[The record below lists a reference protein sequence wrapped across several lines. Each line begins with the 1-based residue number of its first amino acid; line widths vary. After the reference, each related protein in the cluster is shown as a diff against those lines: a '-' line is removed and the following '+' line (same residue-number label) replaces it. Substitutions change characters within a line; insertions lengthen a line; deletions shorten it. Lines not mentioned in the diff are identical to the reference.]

1 MRLPNIS
8 LPGLVVSGVLLWIF
22 VKPLM
27 DYLDLGGSGYLGTI
41 LWIPIGVSIAV
52 LGIIVYGI
60 YSSKSTKGPELVAQ
74 IAGVLL
80 ILLFG
85 FGWVVGW
92 DKIPGYASDLRNET
106 NAFLSRDA
114 SPPTPPPAPLT
125 SAQRVAAMNP
135 QRTVKLVLCTRDPH
149 TGWSREV
156 PVDPRLRFQFVQ
168 NVRGQ
173 YLSGRWHEI
182 VDANI
187 PDLVSKLRFC
197 TSRAEFVG
205 TDLYITWTEKTR

>member
-80 ILLFG
+80 IFHSSDLDG
-85 FGWVVGW
+85 VVGW
-92 DKIPGYASDLRNET
+92 DR
-106 NAFLSRDA
+106 FLATLQTCAIKQMHS
-114 SPPTPPPAPLT
+114 S
-125 SAQRVAAMNP
+125 QGM
-135 QRTVKLVLCTRDPH
+135 QVLLHRH
-149 TGWSREV
+149 
-156 PVDPRLRFQFVQ
+156 Q
-168 NVRGQ
+168 
-173 YLSGRWHEI
+173 HH
-182 VDANI
+182 
-187 PDLVSKLRFC
+187 
-197 TSRAEFVG
+197 
-205 TDLYITWTEKTR
+205 